1 LAENAF
7 FKATWHC
14 GVKWG
19 MEISEGDDE
28 VVASRRQIN
37 FENIISI

>member
-1 LAENAF
+1 
-7 FKATWHC
+7 
-14 GVKWG
+14 V
-19 MEISEGDDE
+19 EISEGDDE